1 MIDKVFTLT
10 SLEPMTPYAPNYK
23 YFITRAIWD
32 ETEKINKIKKY
43 LLSKEKHILQNINFN
58 NDGGTGLNTKD
69 LTSRHSNYN
78 VFDFIEELPELNDLL
93 NFIKKTY
100 LEYIKI
106 SETQEYKL
114 KINCWF
120 NVLRKGQKMK
130 MHTHGGHAWSYL
142 SGNIHLD
149 NYHTKT
155 SYQFIDKFV
164 SLDNVKGSLAI
175 FPNVISHETSE
186 YKDDEPRVS
195 IAFDLHLKA
204 AQNLTEDVQ
213 YRDFNE

>member
-32 ETEKINKIKKY
+32 ETEKIDKIKKY

-58 NDGGTGLNTKD
+58 NDGGTGLSTKD

-78 VFDFIEELPELNDLL
+78 VFDFIKELPELNDLL
-93 NFIKKTY
+93 NFLKKTY

-106 SETQEYKL
+106 SNTQEYKL

-149 NYHTKT
+149 NYHTQT

-164 SLDNVKGSLAI
+164 SLDNVKGGLAI

-195 IAFDLHLKA
+195 IAFDLHIKD
-204 AQNLTEDVQ
+204 AQNLIEDVQ